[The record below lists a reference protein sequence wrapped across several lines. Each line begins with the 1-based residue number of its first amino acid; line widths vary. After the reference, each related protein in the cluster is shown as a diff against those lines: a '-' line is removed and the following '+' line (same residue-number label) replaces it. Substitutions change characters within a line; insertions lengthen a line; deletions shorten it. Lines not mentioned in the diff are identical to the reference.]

1 MNLYILQG
9 SSVNPQDCVP
19 TANSNTKSP
28 TPEASLQGHQAP
40 AKGMLYGN
48 KSFIATIFVTT
59 TSGILD
65 CII

>member
-1 MNLYILQG
+1 MNLYVLQG

-28 TPEASLQGHQAP
+28 TPDASLQGHQAP
-40 AKGMLYGN
+40 TKGTLNGN
-48 KSFIATIFVTT
+48 ESFIATIFVTT
-59 TSGILD
+59 SGILD

>member
-1 MNLYILQG
+1 MNLYVPQG

-19 TANSNTKSP
+19 TANDNTKSP
-28 TPEASLQGHQAP
+28 TPNASLQGHQAP
-40 AKGMLYGN
+40 TKGTLYKN
-48 KSFIATIFVTT
+48 KNFIVTIFVT